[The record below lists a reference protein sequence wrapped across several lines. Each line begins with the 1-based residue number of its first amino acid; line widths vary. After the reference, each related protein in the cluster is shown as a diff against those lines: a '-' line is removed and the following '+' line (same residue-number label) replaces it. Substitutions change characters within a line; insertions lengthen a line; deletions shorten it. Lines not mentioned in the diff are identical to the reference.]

1 MPTTS
6 QTASFYYGWKI
17 VAVAFVVDF
26 IAVGFFFYS
35 YGVFFKALAAE
46 FGGSRLDVSIGITL
60 VNVVS
65 AVLAPFLGRMLDV
78 YPIKYIIVAGIL
90 AKSVGFVLLS
100 VISTQWQLYL
110 VLATLIGV
118 GTVAMGGLSTAKLVT
133 NWFSKKRGTALG
145 VATMGISLS
154 GVAMP
159 PISAWLIEAY
169 GWRTGFQVFAFMT
182 FVIVLPIVLRFVV
195 SRPDHMGLT
204 VDNLVAGEDTRP
216 VIRYPRWTTRAALST
231 WNFWV
236 VVLVFGLMF
245 CSMGATLT
253 HMVPRV
259 TDLGFTL
266 VEAAPIL
273 SFAAAAGVLG
283 KIAYGWITDHWNAR
297 YAVLTAIAAQFTGNV
312 LLLIPGDYIW
322 IATGGAIFGF
332 GMGGIVPIHG
342 SMVSELFGQ
351 DGFGFMMGLM
361 RPAMMPLQV
370 AGIPFA
376 GWIFDITGSYDTAFM
391 TFLGLYA
398 LAAAGVFFIRDSVYP
413 PLSEESI

>member
-1 MPTTS
+1 MS
-6 QTASFYYGWKI
+6 DDSKSSSLYYGWKI

-35 YGVFFKALAAE
+35 YGVFFKALATE

-65 AVLAPFLGRMLDV
+65 AILAPFLGRMLDV

-90 AKSVGFVLLS
+90 AKSAGFVLLS
-100 VISTQWQLYL
+100 LIGSQWQLYL

-159 PISAWLIEAY
+159 PISAWLIENY
-169 GWRTGFQVFAFMT
+169 GWRTGFQVFAFIT
-182 FVIVLPIVLRFVV
+182 FVVVLPVVLRYVV
-195 SRPDHMGLT
+195 SRPEHMGLN
-204 VDNLVAGEDTRP
+204 VDNIRTTDTVQP
-216 VIRYPRWTTRAALST
+216 VVKHPHWSTRAALGH
-231 WNFWV
+231 WNFWI

-273 SFAAAAGVLG
+273 SFAAGAGVLG
-283 KIAYGWITDHWNAR
+283 KVAYGWITDHWNVR
-297 YAVLTAIAAQFTGNV
+297 YAVLTAIAAQVTGNV
-312 LLLIPGDYIW
+312 LLLIHGDYIW

-351 DGFGFMMGLM
+351 QGFGFIMGLM

-376 GWIFDITGSYDTAFM
+376 GWIFDITGSY
-391 TFLGLYA
+391 
-398 LAAAGVFFIRDSVYP
+398 
-413 PLSEESI
+413 